1 MTIARVI
8 LQTLIF
14 LSSADVTVNAP
25 LEAGYAS
32 NSSAV
37 TKKAL

>member
-25 LEAGYAS
+25 LAAGSMQAT
-32 NSSAV
+32 AP
-37 TKKAL
+37 L